1 MFASSASHL
10 LRQLTVDSR
19 YLPFAVSRFV
29 KVGMSAQCLST
40 SPAAADLTVQHDKEK
55 CTFFIKLPEDHSQP
69 GKHFFIIEGGGGGG
83 GGGGWY
89 ACTFLRKYLSLKI
102 GNKICRSVLGENNL
116 CLEKNLSWIPKLNL
130 KQSAD
135 WFKTETRAKLGYYM
149 YICHLGIEFFLNK
162 CEDSWSGRQERQDGS
177 MWFNKFC

>member
-40 SPAAADLTVQHDKEK
+40 SPAAADLTVQHDNEK

-69 GKHFFIIEGGGGGG
+69 GKHFFIIEGGGGMVCMYLFEKISVSKNWDKNLPFSTWGKQSVP
-83 GGGGWY
+83 
-89 ACTFLRKYLSLKI
+89 RKK
-102 GNKICRSVLGENNL
+102 SVLDS
-116 CLEKNLSWIPKLNL
+116 KVKLKAVSRL
-130 KQSAD
+130 V
-135 WFKTETRAKLGYYM
+135 
-149 YICHLGIEFFLNK
+149 
-162 CEDSWSGRQERQDGS
+162 
-177 MWFNKFC
+177 